1 MTRPTADAFNSAR
14 ATESNLEDEVDTDTD
29 PSGTIEAATDEQFPL
44 PGPRPDAETPA
55 VPGEPRVP
63 AQAAPAESTLTER
76 ELQVLAFERRWWRHA
91 GAKEQAIRDT
101 FGLSATRYYQILNG
115 LLDNPAALAADPVLI
130 NRLRR
135 LRSSQA
141 RARRR

>member
-1 MTRPTADAFNSAR
+1 MTRPTADAFGAAR
-14 ATESNLEDEVDTDTD
+14 ATESNLDDEVDTDVEM
-29 PSGTIEAATDEQFPL
+29 PVAVEVAGEVLSPL
-44 PGPRPDAETPA
+44 PGPRPDAEMERAPE
-55 VPGEPRVP
+55 EPRVP
-63 AQAAPAESTLTER
+63 AQAAPAESSLTER
-76 ELQVLAFERRWWRHA
+76 ERQVLAFERHWWRHA

-115 LLDNPAALAADPVLI
+115 LLDNPAALAADPLLI

-135 LRSSQA
+135 LRASKA